1 MVQVMDEPL
10 PRTLKVGKVSIG
22 LVGLDVALNRFGR
35 DTAFSS
41 HEAADRILE
50 EISARNYIPA
60 ATTETY
66 REAVAREVNRL
77 RGAGE
82 KQGGDLIIR
91 ILGPG
96 CVSCNSLQKLVIEIM
111 SDMGIAADIFQVHD
125 LDEIGRFGVMQ
136 TPALVINNKLKCSG
150 RLPPRSKVEEW
161 LREEIT

>member
-1 MVQVMDEPL
+1 MDGPL
-10 PRTLKVGKVSIG
+10 PRTLKVGSISIG
-22 LVGLDVALNRFGR
+22 LIGLDVALNRNGR
-35 DTAFSS
+35 NLSLSS
-41 HEAADRILE
+41 DEAAKLVFEDIA
-50 EISARNYIPA
+50 SRNYIPA
-60 ATTETY
+60 GAQKDY
-66 REAVAREVNRL
+66 FEAIVKEVERL

-82 KQGGDLIIR
+82 KFGGDLVIR

-150 RLPPRSKVEEW
+150 RLPSRALVEEW
-161 LREEIT
+161 LREEIA

>member
-1 MVQVMDEPL
+1 MVQMIDGPL
-10 PRTLKVGKVSIG
+10 PRSLKIGKISIG
-22 LVGLDVALNRFGR
+22 MIGLDIALNRFGR
-35 DTAFSS
+35 DLSLGNE
-41 HEAADRILE
+41 EAAIKIFD
-50 EISARNYIPA
+50 EISSQNYIPA
-60 ATTETY
+60 GSQNVYFQAIIK
-66 REAVAREVNRL
+66 EVERL
-77 RGAGE
+77 RGDSRN
-82 KQGGDLIIR
+82 QSGDLVIR

-150 RLPPRSKVEEW
+150 RLPTRAQIEEW

>member
-1 MVQVMDEPL
+1 MIDGPL
-10 PRTLKVGKVSIG
+10 PRSLKIGKISIG
-22 LVGLDVALNRFGR
+22 LIGLDIALNRFGR
-35 DTAFSS
+35 DLSLGNE
-41 HEAADRILE
+41 EAAIKIFDD
-50 EISARNYIPA
+50 ISSQNYIPA
-60 ATTETY
+60 GSQNVYFQAIIK
-66 REAVAREVNRL
+66 EVERL
-77 RGAGE
+77 RGDSE
-82 KQGGDLIIR
+82 NQSGDLVIR

-150 RLPPRSKVEEW
+150 RLPTRAKIEEW